1 MTLWYADIHILK
13 ETIRRADIHILKETN
28 EEIYRNKKWSKVIII
43 IIETLKMAY
52 LVLVNK
58 TLVFVVD
65 TDDNPV
71 SEWTKLKKKS

>member
-1 MTLWYADIHILK
+1 
-13 ETIRRADIHILKETN
+13 
-28 EEIYRNKKWSKVIII
+28 
-43 IIETLKMAY
+43 MAY

-71 SEWTKLKKKS
+71 SEWTKLKKKKLK